1 MNRPSIRSKDLD
13 QALKDILKKMIS
25 EGVSVSPIRNGT
37 VFSRLAEQYDLT
49 SKATLSK
56 PLRREMIAQAAAL
69 QLELAGLSKKQA
81 SSILEKK
88 NRKDRIADLANQ
100 INHLEGGLAECLE
113 TTLSLIR
120 VVEQNSAIPV
130 ERLLG
135 PALIKA
141 RKTSKI
147 SE

>member
-1 MNRPSIRSKDLD
+1 MKRPPIRSTELD
-13 QALKDILKKMIS
+13 QALKDVLSKMLS

-56 PLRREMIAQAAAL
+56 PHRKEMIAQAATL

-88 NRKDRIADLANQ
+88 NRKDQIADLAKQ
-100 INHLEGGLAECLE
+100 INHLEAGLAECLE

-135 PALIKA
+135 PVLMKA
-141 RKTSKI
+141 RKG
-147 SE
+147 